1 VVPVSHHGRIRRS
14 FKQINTITLPDRI
27 IVGKI
32 FHGISGGFEMARSI
46 SDPPEQEEQQEQ
58 PDKVD
63 MEKLA
68 DMLYSVFLAVQD
80 LNDKVY
86 ESNETIKELKR
97 LNGL

>member
-1 VVPVSHHGRIRRS
+1 
-14 FKQINTITLPDRI
+14 
-27 IVGKI
+27 
-32 FHGISGGFEMARSI
+32 MARSI
-46 SDPPEQEEQQEQ
+46 SDPPEQEGQ
-58 PDKVD
+58 PDPVD

-97 LNGL
+97 INGL

>member
-1 VVPVSHHGRIRRS
+1 VVPVSHHGRIGSS

-58 PDKVD
+58 PSKVD

-80 LNDKVY
+80 LNDKVH
-86 ESNETIKELKR
+86 EGNETIKELKR

>member
-1 VVPVSHHGRIRRS
+1 
-14 FKQINTITLPDRI
+14 
-27 IVGKI
+27 
-32 FHGISGGFEMARSI
+32 MARSI
-46 SDPPEQEEQQEQ
+46 SDPPEQEEQQQ

-80 LNDKVY
+80 LNDKVH
-86 ESNETIKELKR
+86 EGNETIKELKR

>member
-1 VVPVSHHGRIRRS
+1 
-14 FKQINTITLPDRI
+14 
-27 IVGKI
+27 
-32 FHGISGGFEMARSI
+32 MARSI
-46 SDPPEQEEQQEQ
+46 SDPPEQEEQGQ
-58 PDKVD
+58 PDPVD